1 MSNDNTKFSIS
12 IVGGG
17 ICGVLCAIGLNK
29 AGIKVDVFEA
39 AVSTGSTSSSIFDR
53 SGLYIGLF
61 C

>member
-39 AVSTGSTSSSIFDR
+39 AVSTGSTSSIFDR
-53 SGLYIGLF
+53 SGLYTGLF